1 MTDNG
6 SVDSTL
12 PASPTDGNSIDS
24 VRSILLAEERER
36 IRQLGEQLVSLQQHS
51 AALQQQSD
59 RVHQHS
65 LALQQQSDALQ
76 EHSAALQRQSDT
88 LQSSIDEI
96 QGELSRL
103 RDGGE
108 LMSRL
113 TPLMSN
119 MIGKTIRE
127 SPEAMAEALGP
138 VMGEAIRVQIREA
151 RIDMVDAL
159 FPIVGSTVQRAV
171 SEFAREFQRN
181 IDARLKSTFGA
192 QGFTRT
198 LKARLRGVSPAELAL
213 RDSLPFTMREV
224 FLIQRE
230 TGLLLAHIH
239 PGNESATDSDLIS
252 GMLTAIRDFVRD
264 SFGQGQSEKELDAI
278 DYGDQ
283 RIMVQSGQFA
293 YLAVVING
301 VEPEGFRA
309 KLHDFVSDLHVD
321 HGVALRHYNGDAATL
336 PDLPPKLTALVGGI
350 PAEKSGAP
358 APLSPNQ
365 KFGIA
370 LASAITLLLIS
381 LMCFYLQFTIALLPL
396 AFPAPTHTPTLT
408 PTLTPTYTPTPTLT
422 HTPTVTPTRTPTPT
436 PTFTVTPTPTP
447 SNKAITTGNVWMRS
461 SLEDDAVLLVAIPQ
475 NSNVTVI
482 ATSGLW
488 AQVEWE
494 SERGLRRGWV
504 LLEWVKMLR

>member
-1 MTDNG
+1 MND
-6 SVDSTL
+6 SEPVDSTL
-12 PASPTDGNSIDS
+12 SASPTDGNSIDS
-24 VRSILLAEERER
+24 VRSILLAQERER
-36 IRQLGEQLVSLQQHS
+36 ICQLEEQLTALQQQS
-51 AALQQQSD
+51 AALQQ
-59 RVHQHS
+59 HS
-65 LALQQQSDALQ
+65 N
-76 EHSAALQRQSDT
+76 T
-88 LQSSIDEI
+88 LQSSIHDI
-96 QGELSRL
+96 QAELDRL
-103 RDGGE
+103 RHGDE
-108 LMSRL
+108 LMNRI
-113 TPLMSN
+113 TPMMSN

-138 VMGEAIRVQIREA
+138 VMGEAIRVQIRDA

-159 FPIVGSTVQRAV
+159 YPIVGSTVQRAV

-213 RDSLPFTMREV
+213 RDSLPFSMREV

-230 TGLLLAHIH
+230 SGLLLAHIH
-239 PGNESATDSDLIS
+239 PGSESATDSDLIG

-264 SFGQGQSEKELDAI
+264 SFGQGQREKELDEVQ
-278 DYGDQ
+278 YGDQ
-283 RIMVQSGQFA
+283 RIIIQSGQHA

-301 VEPEGFRA
+301 IESEGFRA
-309 KLHDFVSDLHVD
+309 KLHDFISELHVE
-321 HGVALRHYNGDAATL
+321 HGIALRDYNGDAATL

-350 PAEKSGAP
+350 TVEKVGAP
-358 APLSPNQ
+358 APLSRNQ

-370 LASAITLLLIS
+370 AASLITVLIVGV
-381 LMCFYLQFTIALLPL
+381 MCFYLQFTIALFPI

-408 PTLTPTYTPTPTLT
+408 STPTPTFTPTPTATPTLTP
-422 HTPTVTPTRTPTPT
+422 TPTVTPTRTPTPT

-447 SNKAITTGNVWMRS
+447 SNKAITTGNVWMQS
-461 SLEDDAVLLVAIPQ
+461 SLDAGAVSIAAIPKD
-475 NSNVTVI
+475 SNVTVI

-488 AQVEWE
+488 AQVEWD
-494 SERGLRRGWV
+494 SDRGTRRGWV

>member
-1 MTDNG
+1 MNDNEP
-6 SVDSTL
+6 VDSTL
-12 PASPTDGNSIDS
+12 SASPTDGNSIDA
-24 VRSILLAEERER
+24 VRSILLTQERER
-36 IRQLGEQLVSLQQHS
+36 ICQLEEQLASLQQQS
-51 AALQQQSD
+51 AALQQQST
-59 RVHQHS
+59 
-65 LALQQQSDALQ
+65 ALQQ
-76 EHSAALQRQSDT
+76 HSNT
-88 LQSSIDEI
+88 LQSSIEAI
-96 QGELSRL
+96 QAELDRL
-103 RDGGE
+103 RHGDE
-108 LMSRL
+108 LMNRI
-113 TPLMSN
+113 TPMMSN

-159 FPIVGSTVQRAV
+159 YPIVGSTVQRAV

-181 IDARLKSTFGA
+181 IDARLKSTFRP

-213 RDSLPFTMREV
+213 RDSLPFSMREV

-230 TGLLLAHIH
+230 SGLLLAHIH
-239 PGNESATDSDLIS
+239 PGSESATDSDLIG

-264 SFGQGQSEKELDAI
+264 SFGQGQTEKELDEI
-278 DYGDQ
+278 QYGDQ
-283 RIMVQSGQFA
+283 RIIIQNGQHA

-309 KLHDFVSDLHVD
+309 TIHDFVSELHVD
-321 HGVALRHYNGDAATL
+321 HGIALRDYNGDAATL

-350 PAEKSGAP
+350 TVKKDAAP
-358 APLSPNQ
+358 APLSRNQ
-365 KFGIA
+365 KLGIA
-370 LASAITLLLIS
+370 LGSLITLLIVGV
-381 LMCFYLQFTIALLPL
+381 MCFYLQFTIALLPV
-396 AFPAPTHTPTLT
+396 AFPAPTHTPTHTPTPTPTFTPTPTVT
-408 PTLTPTYTPTPTLT
+408 PTLTPTPTA
-422 HTPTVTPTRTPTPT
+422 TPTRTPTPT

-447 SNKAITTGNVWMRS
+447 SNKAITIGNVWMQS
-461 SLEDDAVLLVAIPQ
+461 SLDANAISIAAVPQ
-475 NSNVTVI
+475 NSNVTVL

-494 SERGLRRGWV
+494 SDRGVRRGWV